1 MNYLSAIHIRDR
13 GLLGSAA
20 CRDVSFQATQ
30 LSIAEFKGWKL
41 GWERA
46 EDEPIAIVG
55 LAFRFPMGHEEPA
68 NFWQALLDRR
78 DLVTQV
84 DPSRWATRELQH
96 SRRSEPGRSI
106 TFAAG
111 ALGDIDRF
119 DAAFFGISPR
129 EAELMDP
136 QQRLL
141 LELAWEAFE
150 SAGIRPS
157 AQAGTN
163 CSVHVGISGIDY
175 GMRLL
180 DDLSTMSAHSMTG
193 NTLSIAANRL
203 SYVFDLRG
211 PSVAVDT
218 ACSSSLVALHQACES
233 LRSGQT
239 QMALVG
245 GVNLLLHP
253 YSFVGFTKASM
264 LSARGRCRPFAEDAD
279 GYVRAEGAAV
289 LVLKPLDAAQADRD
303 RVLAVIR
310 ASGVNADGARK
321 SGLTIPSAEGQAEL
335 MRSVLARAGLHA
347 CDIDYVEAHGT
358 GTRIGDPIETMAISA
373 VYGAPG
379 ERAAPLPIGSVK
391 SNLGHLEPA
400 SGMAGLIKAV
410 LTLQHRTL
418 APSIHADRL
427 NPMIDF
433 EALNLAVVR
442 DAQPWT
448 GGARPMRVGVNS
460 FGFGGV
466 NAHVILEEAQRP
478 EAADGP
484 IGATHSGDAD
494 RPLPLVLSAHD
505 AAALRELAQRY
516 LPLLEEPGARAPI
529 AQAAW
534 FNRDWLPERLAVVD
548 INTAEG
554 LAALAAHA
562 RGEDAPLV
570 VRERA
575 LAEAGKVAF
584 VYSGNG
590 AQWLGMGRQL
600 MQQSPL
606 FLRVLQDVD
615 RAVQAHGGPAILDAL
630 AADDL
635 EVFDD
640 TAVAQPAL
648 FAVQVAM
655 TELLR
660 HFGVEADAAVG
671 HSVGEIAAAWA
682 AGALSLNAAAR
693 VIVARSQAQALTRGA
708 GRMAA
713 VGLGADALAERLRAL
728 GLDDAVEI
736 AAVNSP
742 RSLTVSAARP
752 ALDAL
757 RDALQ
762 GSGAFYRELDLDYAF
777 HSRCMEPI
785 RERLIESLDGLQTS
799 AASGTFF
806 STVTGDRLDAAE
818 LGPHYWWRNVRE
830 PVQFGPAIARMAAAG
845 YRVFVEI
852 GPHAILQRY
861 VGEVLDA
868 NKTLGRALAV
878 ARRDQESLA
887 GVQGAALRAALLGA
901 RVDAAAYFVE
911 PGRRAEVILPS
922 YPWQRQ
928 RYWYAATSES
938 YGLIQRRAVH
948 PLLGYRLKEPA
959 AAWEVHLDVLKHP
972 WLADHRVGQ
981 AVVLPAAA
989 YVDMALAASREW
1001 FGGSSWVIEGL
1012 DILAPVVFDGEHART
1027 LRLLFEPRD
1036 LRFRIEGRQRL
1047 SADDWVVHAQGR
1059 LLGAASRP
1067 QAPGPTIAAPEVLT
1081 TEMPRERLY
1090 ALAAALGLDYGPGFR
1105 GVERIWVG
1113 PDRLRATLA
1122 WAPQH
1127 APGDEHVLA
1136 PAVLDQCFQAVFGW
1150 MDAQAES
1157 RSAGLTF
1164 LPVGLGRL
1172 THWASP
1178 GAAQAAALRARLVRR
1193 SPRSVLVDFELLGAD
1208 GAVIA
1213 QVQGARFRAAAIA
1226 AAGRPPAL
1234 WATVA
1239 RTAAVDT
1246 EPGLGVLPD
1255 CATVRAAVEQTA
1267 NRDAVPGTKR
1277 YFDETAP
1284 LVEALPLAYARDALA
1299 ALRESG
1305 GSSAD
1310 RLRAWRA
1317 AHPLL
1322 QWCAD
1327 LLQAEGVLR
1336 ADGAGWTLDDQD
1348 LPPTRA
1354 IWESAL
1360 AECPQALPELL
1371 RVARVGS
1378 RLARLAAGEAV
1389 HDELGAAD
1397 AVDRDAPVMAFS
1409 RAAVHGA
1416 IATLMQSWPAGRRV
1430 RILDVGAGS
1439 DTCDRLRALLPG
1451 DRLDYVLARTAAD
1464 DVAHLRAQFAHDADV
1479 TVAALE
1485 LGSGALDSAD
1495 ALPDRFDIV
1504 LVDQVLHRCADAP
1517 RLLRQLAQRMQPD
1530 ALLLLVERRPDR
1542 ASDLAY
1548 GSDRDWWRAHE
1559 PEARGSLMPPAA
1571 WERLLQE
1578 AGWSEVQTAADPL
1591 GAPVGL
1597 GGFVVLAKPPRL
1609 ALPDADAQ
1617 VGDAP
1622 WALASVA
1629 GRPSAL
1635 LRAVAGAMGAR
1646 GEVEPTDAPPPTPE
1660 RRHAWFFDAMPL
1672 ELDAAELARACEWL
1686 RERLLAL
1693 HAARPDA
1700 SVCLVTRGGALM
1712 ESDDSGASHPAAA
1725 AIWGMARVVA
1735 NEFPQLRL
1743 RLVDVRLDTDQP
1755 DALARLLRELDR
1767 VDDAETEVILS
1778 ADGRRVPRVVPVA
1791 PQDIECHTAADDGWR
1806 LDFTLPGQL
1815 RNLVWRAMPRRDLA
1829 DDEIE
1834 IAASA
1839 AALNFRDLM
1848 YAMGLLSDEAL
1859 EQGFAGPALGL
1870 EVAGMV
1876 SRCGARV
1883 TRFKPGDAVLA
1894 FAGASFASHVVV
1906 PERAAAL
1913 KPEQW
1918 SFEQAAT
1925 VPTVFFTVWYA
1936 LHHLARLQP
1945 GERVLIH
1952 GAAGGVGIAAIQVAR
1967 QIGAEIFATAGSAE
1981 KREFVALL
1989 GADHVFDSRSA
2000 GFDDAVLEQTAG
2012 QGVDVVLNSLAGEA
2026 IERNLRVLRPF
2037 GRFVELGKRDFYEN
2051 TAIGLRPFRNNISY
2065 FGVDADQ
2072 LMKLRP
2078 DLASQLFGEVMN
2090 EFAQGRLT
2098 PLPCRVFLPDQVVDA
2113 FRQMQQAR
2121 HIGKLVIDLRQRPSH
2136 IVRSEPP
2143 KPFAVR
2149 RDGSYLITGGLSGF
2163 GLATAAW
2170 LAERGA
2176 GRLVL
2181 VGRRGAQTPGI
2192 AADLERLRALGAEVD
2207 VRACDVT
2214 DRHQV
2219 TDIVQQITRS
2229 LPPLR
2234 GVVHAA
2240 MVLDDALLPQLGAE
2254 RFRKVLAPKL
2264 DGAWNLHHATQGHAL
2279 DLFIVDSSATTLLG
2293 NPGQANYVAANAA
2306 LEAFAR
2312 WRRAQGLPA
2321 TVVAWGPIGDVGVL
2335 TGNTLAREGL
2345 ESRLGAAPLR
2355 SAQALDMLG
2364 RLLASDASGLAVMD
2378 FDWPTLQRSL
2388 PCAPSPRFAVLRRLL
2403 GGASSA
2409 QGDADVR
2416 ALLAQLPRDQARRT
2430 LAELLGAEVAEI
2442 LRLPADGVPF
2452 DRALNDLGMDSL
2464 MAVELGLALEKRLAV
2479 TISPMFLHDH
2489 PTVDRIA
2496 ERLLSTLLGE
2506 IGEGDAPADS
2516 TRELVQQLAAQH
2528 AEGDLS
2534 AQAENVAEAVRR
2546 KITTGTRLTS

>member
-1 MNYLSAIHIRDR
+1 M
-13 GLLGSAA
+13 
-20 CRDVSFQATQ
+20 
-30 LSIAEFKGWKL
+30 SIAL
-41 GWERA
+41 
-46 EDEPIAIVG
+46 VG
-55 LAFRFPMGHEEPA
+55 LAFRFPSDQTGA
-68 NFWQALLDRR
+68 ADFWRALLEGR

-84 DPSRWATRELQH
+84 DPSRWAAEELQH
-96 SRRSEPGRSI
+96 PRRSEPGRSI

-111 ALGDIDRF
+111 TLSDIDRF

-203 SYVFDLRG
+203 SYLFDLRG

-233 LRSGQT
+233 LRSGQSP
-239 QMALVG
+239 MALVG

-279 GYVRAEGAAV
+279 GYVRGEGAAV
-289 LVLKPLDAAQADRD
+289 LLLKPLDAAQADHD
-303 RVLAVIR
+303 RILAVIR

-335 MRSVLARAGLHA
+335 MRSVLARAGLRA
-347 CDIDYVEAHGT
+347 GDIDYVEAHGT
-358 GTRIGDPIETMAISA
+358 GTKIGDPIEATAISA

-391 SNLGHLEPA
+391 SNVGHLEPA

-418 APSIHADRL
+418 APSIHAERF
-427 NPMIDF
+427 NPVIDF

-442 DAQPWT
+442 DVQPWT

-466 NAHVILEEAQRP
+466 NAHVILEEAECP
-478 EAADGP
+478 EAARRLV
-484 IGATHSGDAD
+484 GATQRDDPD
-494 RPLPLVLSAHD
+494 RPLALVLSAHD
-505 AAALRELAQRY
+505 AAALRELARRY
-516 LPLLEEPGARAPI
+516 LPLLEDPGARAHV

-548 INTAEG
+548 LNTAEG

-562 RGEDAPLV
+562 RGEDAPLM

-575 LAEAGKVAF
+575 LAEPGKVAF

-600 MQQSPL
+600 MQQSPV

-615 RAVQAHGGPAILDAL
+615 QAVRAHGGPAILEVL

-660 HFGVEADAAVG
+660 HLGVEADAAMG

-682 AGALSLNAAAR
+682 VGALSLNAAAR

-713 VGLGADALAERLRAL
+713 VGLGTEALAERLRAVGL
-728 GLDDAVEI
+728 GHAVEI

-742 RSLTVSAARP
+742 RSLTVSAAKP

-757 RDALQ
+757 RDALR
-762 GSGAFYRELDLDYAF
+762 GSSVFYRELDLDYAF
-777 HSRCMEPI
+777 HSQCMEPV
-785 RERLIESLDGLQTS
+785 RDRLIESLEGLQTS
-799 AASGTFF
+799 AASGAFF
-806 STVTGDRLDAAE
+806 STVSGDLLDATE
-818 LGPHYWWRNVRE
+818 LGANYWWRNVRE
-830 PVQFGPAIARMAAAG
+830 PVQFGPAIARMASAG
-845 YRVFVEI
+845 YRLFVEI

-861 VGEVLDA
+861 IGEVLEA
-868 NKTLGRALAV
+868 NKTEGRALAV

-887 GVQGAALRAALLGA
+887 GVQAAALRAALLGA
-901 RVDAAAYFVE
+901 RVDAGAYFVE
-911 PGRRAEVILPS
+911 PGRRPDVSLPS

-981 AVVLPAAA
+981 AVVLPGAA

-1001 FGGSSWVIEGL
+1001 FGGSSWVIDGL

-1047 SADDWVVHAQGR
+1047 SADEWVVHAQGR
-1059 LLGAASRP
+1059 LLGAASQS
-1067 QAPGPTIAAPEVLT
+1067 QAPRPTIAAPDGLA
-1081 TEMPRERLY
+1081 TEIPGERLY

-1105 GVERIWVG
+1105 GVERIGVG
-1113 PDRLRATLA
+1113 PDTLRATLA
-1122 WAPQH
+1122 WAPQY

-1136 PAVLDQCFQAVFGW
+1136 PAVLDQCFQAVLGW
-1150 MDAQAES
+1150 MDAQTEL
-1157 RSAGLTF
+1157 RPAGLTF
-1164 LPVGLGRL
+1164 LPVGVGRL
-1172 THWASP
+1172 THWAGP
-1178 GAAQAAALRARLVRR
+1178 GAAPAAALHARLVRR

-1208 GAVIA
+1208 GTVIA

-1226 AAGRPPAL
+1226 AAEKPPAL
-1234 WATVA
+1234 WVTVA
-1239 RTAAVDT
+1239 RIAAADI
-1246 EPGLGVLPD
+1246 EPTPGTLPD
-1255 CATVRAAVEQTA
+1255 CASLRAAAEQTA
-1267 NRDAVPGTKR
+1267 IRDAAPQVKR
-1277 YFDETAP
+1277 YFDEVAP
-1284 LVEALPLAYARDALA
+1284 LVEALPLAYARDALV
-1299 ALRESG
+1299 ALRG
-1305 GSSAD
+1305 CGAGSAD

-1327 LLQAEGVLR
+1327 VLQAEGLLR
-1336 ADGAGWTLDDQD
+1336 MDGETWTLDDQD
-1348 LPPTRA
+1348 LPPTQA

-1378 RLARLAAGEAV
+1378 RLSRLAAGEV
-1389 HDELGAAD
+1389 LHDEPGAAD
-1397 AVDRDAPVMAFS
+1397 VADRDGPAMAFI
-1409 RAAVHGA
+1409 RAAVGGV
-1416 IATLMQSWPAGRRV
+1416 IAALMQRWPADRRV
-1430 RILDVGAGS
+1430 RILDIGAGS
-1439 DTCDRLRALLPG
+1439 DTCDRLRALLPA
-1451 DRLDYVLARTAAD
+1451 DRLDYVLARTADD
-1464 DVAHLRAQFAHDADV
+1464 DVAHLRAQFAHATDV
-1479 TVAALE
+1479 TVAVLDPD
-1485 LGSGALDSAD
+1485 SGALDSAN
-1495 ALPDRFDIV
+1495 ALPGRFDIV
-1504 LVDQVLHRCADAP
+1504 LVDQVLHRWAGVS
-1517 RLLRQLAQRMQPD
+1517 RMLRQLAQRMPSD
-1530 ALLLLVERRPDR
+1530 AVLLLVERRPDR
-1542 ASDLAY
+1542 TSDLAC
-1548 GSDRDWWRAHE
+1548 GVDHDWWQ
-1559 PEARGSLMPPAA
+1559 ARESEVRGRLMPPAA
-1571 WERLLQE
+1571 WEQLLQE
-1578 AGWSEVQTAADPL
+1578 AGWAEVQTAADPL
-1591 GAPVGL
+1591 GAPRGL

-1609 ALPDADAQ
+1609 ALPDADAPAD
-1617 VGDAP
+1617 DAP
-1622 WALASVA
+1622 WALASVD
-1629 GRPSAL
+1629 GGESAL
-1635 LRAVAGAMGAR
+1635 MRAVAGAMGTR
-1646 GEVEPTDAPPPTPE
+1646 GEVEPTGATAPAPE

-1672 ELDAAELARACEWL
+1672 ELGAADLARACDWL

-1693 HAARPDA
+1693 HAARPNA
-1700 SVCLVTRGGALM
+1700 SVCLVTRGGALV
-1712 ESDDSGASHPAAA
+1712 ESADSRASSPAAA
-1725 AIWGMARVVA
+1725 AIWGVARVVA

-1743 RLVDVRLDTDQP
+1743 RLVDVRLDTEQP
-1755 DALARLLRELDR
+1755 EALARLLRELDR
-1767 VDDAETEVILS
+1767 VEDAETEVILT
-1778 ADGRRVPRVVPVA
+1778 ADGRQVPRVVPVTL
-1791 PQDIECHTAADDGWR
+1791 QDIARHTAAGADDGWR

-1870 EVAGMV
+1870 EVAGLV

-1918 SFEQAAT
+1918 SFEAAAT

-1936 LHHLARLQP
+1936 LRHLAQLQP

-1967 QIGAEIFATAGSAE
+1967 QIGAEIYATAGSAE

-2000 GFDDAVLEQTAG
+2000 GFDDAILEQTAG
-2012 QGVDVVLNSLAGEA
+2012 EGVDVVLNSLAGEA
-2026 IERNLRVLRPF
+2026 IERNLRALRPF

-2078 DLASQLFGEVMN
+2078 ALASQVFGEVMN

-2121 HIGKLVIDLRQRPSH
+2121 HIGKLVIDLRQRPTH
-2136 IVRSEPP
+2136 IVRPAPP
-2143 KPFAVR
+2143 TPFAAR
-2149 RDGSYLITGGLSGF
+2149 RDGSYLVTGGLSGF

-2192 AADLERLRALGAEVD
+2192 AADLEQLRALGVPVD

-2214 DRHQV
+2214 DGAQV
-2219 TDIVQQITRS
+2219 AELVRQIAES
-2229 LPPLR
+2229 GPPLR

-2240 MVLDDALLPQLGAE
+2240 MVLDDALLSQLGAE

-2264 DGAWNLHHATQGHAL
+2264 DGAWNLHHATQGHPL

-2321 TVVAWGPIGDVGVL
+2321 TLVAWGPIGDVGVL
-2335 TGNTLAREGL
+2335 TGNVLAREGL

-2388 PCAPSPRFAVLRRLL
+2388 PCAPSPRFDVLRRLL
-2403 GGASSA
+2403 GSASAA

-2416 ALLAQLPRDQARRT
+2416 ALLAQLPRDLAQHT

-2442 LRLPADGVPF
+2442 LRLPPDGVPF

-2479 TISPMFLHDH
+2479 TISPMFLHDN

-2506 IGEGDAPADS
+2506 AGEGDAPPDP
-2516 TRELVQQLAAQH
+2516 TRDLVQQLAAQH
-2528 AEGDLS
+2528 AEGELS
-2534 AQAENVAEAVRR
+2534 AQADSVAEAVRQ